1 MRQPKLIDYILLTTL
16 SLIWASAFFNIKIA
30 TYSFGPVTIAFLRVF
45 FGAIPVL
52 LLCYYKNIKIEAFS
66 KDWHWFAMIGFINL
80 VAPFFLIAY
89 GVKSVQSNLAAI
101 LMSTT
106 PLSSTVLGHFF
117 TKNEKFNLIKT
128 FGILIGFSGI
138 VFLFSD
144 NILIDENNFTSALL
158 ILLGSTCYVVGGVLT
173 LKISK
178 KKNENVTGSILI
190 WAIIYVRAFGLGPFA
205 GLLSIFTA
213 DVGTLGKLFSEA
225 TDNADKKQIEGIT
238 ATGSNKSSIIR
249 YGLIPQIFPIF
260 ISQSLYFFESNT
272 RSAVI
277 LGVVGA
283 GGIGL
288 QLTERMK
295 AQYWDQTLFII
306 VLILIMVAII
316 DSISRAIRKRIIYE

>member
-1 MRQPKLIDYILLTTL
+1 MRQPKLIDYVLLTFL
-16 SLIWASAFFNIKIA
+16 ALIWASAFFNIKIA
-30 TYSFGPVTIAFLRVF
+30 TYSYGPITIAFLRVF

-52 LLCYYKNIKIEAFS
+52 LLCFYKKIKIEAFS

-138 VFLFSD
+138 IYLFSD
-144 NILIDENNFTSALL
+144 NFLINDNNFISALL
-158 ILLGSTCYVVGGVLT
+158 ILLGSTCYVIGGVLT

-190 WAIIYVRAFGLGPFA
+190 WAIIILIPFVFFIEKPWSLKPTTESTISVIYLG
-205 GLLSIFTA
+205 I
-213 DVGTLGKLFSEA
+213 V
-225 TDNADKKQIEGIT
+225 
-238 ATGSNKSSIIR
+238 ATGLAWLLRFRILKNNGLIFQSQVSYLIPIFGMILSYIFLKEMVTPKIIVSLTGVATGLYLIRKSS
-249 YGLIPQIFPIF
+249 F
-260 ISQSLYFFESNT
+260 N
-272 RSAVI
+272 A
-277 LGVVGA
+277 
-283 GGIGL
+283 
-288 QLTERMK
+288 K
-295 AQYWDQTLFII
+295 
-306 VLILIMVAII
+306 
-316 DSISRAIRKRIIYE
+316 K

>member
-1 MRQPKLIDYILLTTL
+1 MRQPKLLDYLLLVILAI
-16 SLIWASAFFNIKIA
+16 IWASAFFNIKIA

-66 KDWHWFAMIGFINL
+66 KDWYWFAIIGFINL

-106 PLSSTVLGHFF
+106 PLSSTVLGHFY
-117 TKNEKFNLIKT
+117 TKNEKFNFIKT

-138 VFLFSD
+138 LYLFSD
-144 NILIDENNFTSALL
+144 NLLIDENNFFSALM

-190 WAIIYVRAFGLGPFA
+190 WAIIILIPLVGIIEQPWNINPRIDSTISVVYLGLVSTGIA
-205 GLLSIFTA
+205 WLLRFRIL
-213 DVGTLGKLFSEA
+213 V
-225 TDNADKKQIEGIT
+225 N
-238 ATGSNKSSIIR
+238 N
-249 YGLIPQIFPIF
+249 GLIFQSQVSYLIPIF
-260 ISQSLYFFESNT
+260 GT
-272 RSAVI
+272 I
-277 LGVVGA
+277 LSY
-283 GGIGL
+283 IFL
-288 QLTERMK
+288 KELITTK
-295 AQYWDQTLFII
+295 
-306 VLILIMVAII
+306 VLISLIAVCVGIYFV
-316 DSISRAIRKRIIYE
+316 RKADYKKTT